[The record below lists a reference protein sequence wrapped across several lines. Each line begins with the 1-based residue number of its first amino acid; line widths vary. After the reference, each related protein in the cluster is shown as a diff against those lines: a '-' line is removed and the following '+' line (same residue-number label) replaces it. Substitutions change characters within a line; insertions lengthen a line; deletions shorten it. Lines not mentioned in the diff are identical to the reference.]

1 MAQENIKLFK
11 QLEFGFK
18 RKINWNKYLGKT
30 TSQARNRYLNYLID
44 PSFQVVNRLFAFSFK
59 DDGGRESHMQY
70 FLPIVEI
77 KGYNVII
84 DERNLFDQPIKK
96 DLKTYDNIRK
106 ISTRQGDGY
115 TVGCLLDYP
124 CFKKYYNLIS
134 IDLSKQQKLDADP
147 KAIQQINFTG
157 NLDRGEGSTM
167 FFITE
172 EAKEIVLNF
181 LKGAVKVL

>member
-1 MAQENIKLFK
+1 MFI
-11 QLEFGFK
+11 
-18 RKINWNKYLGKT
+18 
-30 TSQARNRYLNYLID
+30 
-44 PSFQVVNRLFAFSFK
+44 
-59 DDGGRESHMQY
+59 
-70 FLPIVEI
+70 
-77 KGYNVII
+77 
-84 DERNLFDQPIKK
+84 
-96 DLKTYDNIRK
+96 
-106 ISTRQGDGY
+106 
-115 TVGCLLDYP
+115 LDYP

-157 NLDRGEGSTM
+157 NLDRAEGSTM